1 MTRLPVSST
10 SVGGQSNA
18 ICRVPKPS
26 FATPMK
32 GVTHMPHPHDEPPWP
47 PQHTRALFRLFQT
60 SVPPDFQRQIL
71 ERVAQRQHTYGRWRM
86 RWHSLL
92 TWWRGCRAWVVGTL
106 QPYRKRPGH
115 VITMAVCC
123 GLVVGTSLAW
133 WAIRMGPWAPHT
145 PALLVSR
152 AVSPS
157 RAPGMPDEAPR
168 RGDQHGGFR
177 SIEPQEEAGHAA
189 GLPEPSAS
197 APQMPT
203 GQSADRST
211 ASQIGDGP
219 EGALLVP
226 APVQRLTA
234 QKERQPPIH
243 RYTQRSGR
251 PRGAPGKTSRPH
263 ARLGTNQ
270 QAPG

>member
-10 SVGGQSNA
+10 SVGGRSNA

-32 GVTHMPHPHDEPPWP
+32 GVTHMLHPHDEPPWT

-60 SVPPDFQRQIL
+60 SVPPDFQSQIL
-71 ERVAQRQHTYGRWRM
+71 ERVAQRQHTYGRRM
-86 RWHSLL
+86 RWRALL
-92 TWWRGCRAWVVGTL
+92 TWWPGCRAWVVGTL
-106 QPYRKRPGH
+106 QPHRRWPGY
-115 VITMAVCC
+115 VIAMAGCW

-133 WAIRMGPWAPHT
+133 WAIRTGPWAPRT
-145 PALLVSR
+145 PVLLVSR

-157 RAPGMPDEAPR
+157 RAPGVPTEEAPR
-168 RGDQHGGFR
+168 GGDQHGGFG
-177 SIEPQEEAGHAA
+177 SIEPQEKAGHAA

-197 APQMPT
+197 ASQMPT
-203 GQSADRST
+203 GQSEDRGT
-211 ASQIGDGP
+211 ASQAGDGP
-219 EGALLVP
+219 ERVLVS

-234 QKERQPPIH
+234 QKERQLPVH
-243 RYTQRSGR
+243 RHTQRSGR
-251 PRGAPGKTSRPH
+251 PRGAPGKPSRSH
-263 ARLGTNQ
+263 TRLGTHQ